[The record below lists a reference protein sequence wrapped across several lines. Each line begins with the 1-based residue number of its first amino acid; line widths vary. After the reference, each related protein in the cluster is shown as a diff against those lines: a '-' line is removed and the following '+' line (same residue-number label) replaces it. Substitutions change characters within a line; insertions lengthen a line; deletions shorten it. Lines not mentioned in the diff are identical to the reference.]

1 MELTKNFNFSIK
13 LEEKKTLSEKI
24 YDKLKKLI
32 MEGELEKGTKITETA
47 IAKIFDVSPT
57 PVREAF
63 KKLSSEGL
71 IEITSWKGVIVKGI
85 DHKDLLEIYECR
97 EALESMAGKLAVQN
111 ITENDIQILE
121 HILEEC
127 DQTNEIKKII
137 ELNTIFHNEIL
148 RISANERLKKLLNDL
163 TSVILYDRD
172 ISNRYL
178 IRRYEIQKEHIEILE
193 ALKEKN
199 ADKSSKLISQ
209 HIRNGYNFIKKLK

>member
-1 MELTKNFNFSIK
+1 MEFTKNLNFSIK
-13 LEEKKTLSEKI
+13 LDDKKTLSEKI

-71 IEITSWKGVIVKGI
+71 IEVTSWKGVVVKGI
-85 DHKDLLEIYECR
+85 DQKDLLEIYECR

-111 ITENDIQILE
+111 ITENDIQILDS
-121 HILEEC
+121 ILKEC
-127 DQTNEIKKII
+127 DKTNEIKKII

-148 RISANERLKKLLNDL
+148 RIAANERLKKLLNDL
-163 TSVILYDRD
+163 TSVILYDRN

-178 IRRYEIQKEHIEILE
+178 IRRFEIQKEHLEILE
-193 ALKEKN
+193 ALKERDS
-199 ADKSSKLISQ
+199 DKSSKLISQ

>member
-1 MELTKNFNFSIK
+1 MEFTKNLNFSIK
-13 LEEKKTLSEKI
+13 LDDKKTLSEKI

-71 IEITSWKGVIVKGI
+71 IEVTSWKGVVVKGI
-85 DHKDLLEIYECR
+85 DQKDLLEIYECR

-111 ITENDIQILE
+111 ITESDIQILDS
-121 HILEEC
+121 ILKEC
-127 DQTNEIKKII
+127 DKTNEIKKII

-148 RISANERLKKLLNDL
+148 RIAANERLKKLLNDL
-163 TSVILYDRD
+163 TSVILYDRN

-178 IRRYEIQKEHIEILE
+178 IRRFEIQKEHLEILE
-193 ALKEKN
+193 ALKERDS
-199 ADKSSKLISQ
+199 DKSSKLISQ

>member
-32 MEGELEKGTKITETA
+32 IEGELEKGTKITETA